1 MYNYSIKSQMINIQ
15 VAILLMVLMNTG
27 CFSQGNNSTGK
38 KHQETTV
45 TITPEQK
52 TQIKTILSKYNP
64 STLTAEQA
72 KEIHEKFR
80 AAGIH
85 PGPETKEAI
94 VAAGFDPEKLRTLA
108 PPPGKDGK
116 AGNKPPS
123 LEERMKLVDEKIIKP
138 LSLNSSQSETV
149 NSAFKEFFTGMDKV
163 RESQESNQ
171 VPPDKTKIE
180 PIEKSRDEK
189 IKQILSGEQFV
200 KYQELEKSARPPK
213 PDQKEN
219 K

>member
-1 MYNYSIKSQMINIQ
+1 MNNYSLRKQMISMPIM
-15 VAILLMVLMNTG
+15 LMLMIMMNTG
-27 CFSQGNNSTGK
+27 CFSQGNNRTGQK
-38 KHQETTV
+38 TQKTPASV
-45 TITPEQK
+45 TSEQK
-52 TQIKTILSKYNP
+52 TQIKTILSGYDP
-64 STLTAEQA
+64 ATLTAEQA

-85 PGPETKEAI
+85 PGPETQDAI

-108 PPPGKDGK
+108 PPPGKEGQ

-138 LSLNSSQSETV
+138 LSLNSSQTETV

-163 RESQESNQ
+163 RQSQESNPA
-171 VPPDKTKIE
+171 PPDKSKIE
-180 PIEKSRDEK
+180 PLEKSRDEK
-189 IKQILSGEQFV
+189 IKQVLTKEQFV
-200 KYQELEKSARPPK
+200 KYKELEKSSRPPK
-213 PDQKEN
+213 PDQKGN